1 MFAKTLETE
10 TFKAAY
16 PQKLNLYTKIQ
27 LWKPKDKNHLKKE

>member
-1 MFAKTLETE
+1 MATAMFAKTLETE

-27 LWKPKDKNHLKKE
+27 L